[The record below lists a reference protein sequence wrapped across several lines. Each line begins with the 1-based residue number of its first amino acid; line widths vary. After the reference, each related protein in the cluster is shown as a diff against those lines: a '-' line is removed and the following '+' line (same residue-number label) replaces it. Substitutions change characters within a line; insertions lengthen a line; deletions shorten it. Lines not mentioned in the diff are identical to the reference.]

1 VSKDRPKNM
10 AASVKAR
17 LTDLGR
23 RQGEEFQFVLTRYAI
38 ERLLYRL
45 AATTHAGEFV
55 LKGAMLFRL
64 WADSQHRPTR
74 DLDLLGRGDP
84 SVGRLAEVCP
94 AAVQGELQVSFAAV
108 EELVAHPMN

>member
-1 VSKDRPKNM
+1 MSKDRPKNM

-23 RQGEEFQFVLTRYAI
+23 KQGEDFQLVLTRYAI

-45 AATTHAGEFV
+45 ARTPHAGEFV

-64 WADSQHRPTR
+64 WAE
-74 DLDLLGRGDP
+74 GRIAPRVTETFAFADG
-84 SVGRLAEVCP
+84 GKAIAKM
-94 AAVQGELQVSFAAV
+94 AARGAIGKLVV
-108 EELVAHPMN
+108 EIG